1 MLTFED
7 CLGLCELTEQEV
19 LAIAHHEHVPEMAAL
34 ELGNYLV
41 HAPGGE
47 MRIKSIIRDDID
59 EARLRGHRAAELA
72 LKLVLRNFV
81 LQHPRC
87 DERCRARLHL
97 PERRLEEDQRVQ
109 PRPA

>member
-1 MLTFED
+1 MLTLED

-19 LAIAHHEHVPEMAAL
+19 LAIAQHEHVPEMAAL

-47 MRIKSIIRDDID
+47 MRIKAIIRDDIA
-59 EARLRGHRAAELA
+59 EARSRGDCSAELTF
-72 LKLVLRNFV
+72 KLVLREFV
-81 LQHPRC
+81 LQHPQC
-87 DERCRARLHL
+87 DERCRARVRL
-97 PERRLEEDQRVQ
+97 PERRLEGDQALQ

>member
-1 MLTFED
+1 MLTLED

-47 MRIKSIIRDDID
+47 MRIKSIIRDDIA
-59 EARLRGHRAAELA
+59 EARLRGHRSVELA
-72 LKLVLRNFV
+72 LKLVLRDFV

-87 DERCRARLHL
+87 DERCRARVRL
-97 PERRLEEDQRVQ
+97 PERRLEGNQAS
-109 PRPA
+109 RP

>member
-1 MLTFED
+1 MLTLED

-47 MRIKSIIRDDID
+47 MRIKSIIRDDIA
-59 EARLRGHRAAELA
+59 EARLRGHRSVELA
-72 LKLVLRNFV
+72 LKLVLRDFV

-87 DERCRARLHL
+87 DERCRAHVRL
-97 PERRLEEDQRVQ
+97 PERRLEGNQAS
-109 PRPA
+109 RP

>member
-1 MLTFED
+1 MLTLED

-19 LAIAHHEHVPEMAAL
+19 LAIAHHEHIPEMAAL

-47 MRIKSIIRDDID
+47 MRIKGIIRDDIAKAC
-59 EARLRGHRAAELA
+59 ARGDRTAELA

-87 DERCRARLHL
+87 EERHRERLG
-97 PERRLEEDQRVQ
+97 P
-109 PRPA
+109 

>member
-1 MLTFED
+1 MLTLED

-34 ELGNYLV
+34 ELGYLV

-47 MRIKSIIRDDID
+47 MRIKSIIRDDIA
-59 EARLRGHRAAELA
+59 EARLRGHRSVELA
-72 LKLVLRNFV
+72 LKLVLRDFV

-87 DERCRARLHL
+87 DERCRAHVRL
-97 PERRLEEDQRVQ
+97 PERRLEGNQAS
-109 PRPA
+109 RP

>member
-1 MLTFED
+1 VLTLED

-19 LAIAHHEHVPEMAAL
+19 LAIANHEHLPEMAAL

-41 HAPGGE
+41 HAPDGE
-47 MRIKSIIRDDID
+47 MRIKAIIVDDIA
-59 EARLRGHRAAELA
+59 EARARGHRAAELA

-87 DERCRARLHL
+87 DERCRARSHL
-97 PERRLEEDQRVQ
+97 PERR
-109 PRPA
+109 A

>member
-1 MLTFED
+1 MLTLED

-19 LAIAHHEHVPEMAAL
+19 LAIAHHEHIPEMVAV

-41 HAPGGE
+41 HAPDGE
-47 MRIKSIIRDDID
+47 MRIKSIICDDIA
-59 EARLRGHRAAELA
+59 EAHSRGDGSAELG
-72 LKLVLRNFV
+72 LKLVLREFV
-81 LQHPRC
+81 LQHPHC

-97 PERRLEEDQRVQ
+97 PERRLEGDQALQ